1 MNLFVGAIEWDPP
14 VGVDAFDYNKF
25 RAGHAWLSSTLHLT
39 WDERETF
46 IPPQVPFTRF
56 QGTYPVVNLLNSINW
71 TIFFKMSH
79 QFIVPETRP
88 SRSSSRVANGSVGT
102 LRTGYPRVQTSS
114 QDNGS
119 HLPARGS
126 SRAVICPHGSGS
138 SLPARDSF
146 GAVTCPYGSSSRLSV
161 RGSSGTATWH
171 LGSGTHHLAHGSSR
185 AATCPEDGFY
195 RLQADKQISPGDR
208 AIMIS
213 IGALTRV
220 SSKTLRNKSCSAHL

>member
-1 MNLFVGAIEWDPP
+1 
-14 VGVDAFDYNKF
+14 
-25 RAGHAWLSSTLHLT
+25 
-39 WDERETF
+39 
-46 IPPQVPFTRF
+46 
-56 QGTYPVVNLLNSINW
+56 
-71 TIFFKMSH
+71 
-79 QFIVPETRP
+79 
-88 SRSSSRVANGSVGT
+88 VANGSVGT

-126 SRAVICPHGSGS
+126 SRAAICPHGSGS

-146 GAVTCPYGSSSRLSV
+146 GAITCPYGSSSRLSA

-171 LGSGTHHLAHGSSR
+171 LGSSTHYLAHGSSR
-185 AATCPEDGFY
+185 AVTCPEDGFY

>member
-1 MNLFVGAIEWDPP
+1 L
-14 VGVDAFDYNKF
+14 
-25 RAGHAWLSSTLHLT
+25 LSSTLHLT

-102 LRTGYPRVQTSS
+102 LRTGYPTYKHQVKTMSPASRLGVAP
-114 QDNGS
+114 G
-119 HLPARGS
+119 LPYVPTA
-126 SRAVICPHGSGS
+126 
-138 SLPARDSF
+138 PARDSF
-146 GAVTCPYGSSSRLSV
+146 GAVTCPYGSSSRLSA

-171 LGSGTHHLAHGSSR
+171 LGSSTHHLAHGSSR
-185 AATCPEDGFY
+185 AATCSEDGFY
-195 RLQADKQISPGDR
+195 RLQADKQISPSDR

-213 IGALTRV
+213 IRALTRV